1 MTNYTMSDRTDDLQ
15 DTQED
20 TTMSFCN
27 IRSFLLVE
35 VGQKE
40 TEDYGKSHIEIF
52 AQNNGKIQWLLDYP
66 DFMDNNISKG
76 LRNM

>member
-1 MTNYTMSDRTDDLQ
+1 MSDRTDDLQ

-20 TTMSFCN
+20 TIMSFCN

-40 TEDYGKSHIEIF
+40 TEDYGNEMF
-52 AQNNGKIQWLLDYP
+52 GPVQWLRRRNGQDYMEP
-66 DFMDNNISKG
+66 EE
-76 LRNM
+76 

>member
-1 MTNYTMSDRTDDLQ
+1 MSDRTDDLQ

-52 AQNNGKIQWLLDYP
+52 AQTNGKIQ
-66 DFMDNNISKG
+66 
-76 LRNM
+76 

>member
-1 MTNYTMSDRTDDLQ
+1 MSDRTDDLQ

-35 VGQKE
+35 VGQKKQKIME
-40 TEDYGKSHIEIF
+40 SHILRIF
-52 AQNNGKIQWLLDYP
+52 AQNNGKI
-66 DFMDNNISKG
+66 
-76 LRNM
+76 

>member
-1 MTNYTMSDRTDDLQ
+1 MSDRTDDLQ

-35 VGQKE
+35 IGQKE

-52 AQNNGKIQWLLDYP
+52 AQNNGKIRLLDYP
-66 DFMDNNISKG
+66 HFMDNNISKG
-76 LRNM
+76 IRNM

>member
-1 MTNYTMSDRTDDLQ
+1 MSDRTDDLQ
-15 DTQED
+15 DTKR
-20 TTMSFCN
+20 TLLCLCN

-52 AQNNGKIQWLLDYP
+52 AQNNGKIL
-66 DFMDNNISKG
+66 
-76 LRNM
+76 

>member
-1 MTNYTMSDRTDDLQ
+1 MSDRTDDLQ
-15 DTQED
+15 YTQED

-40 TEDYGKSHIEIF
+40 TEDDGKSHIDIF
-52 AQNNGKIQWLLDYP
+52 AQNNEKIQ
-66 DFMDNNISKG
+66 
-76 LRNM
+76 